1 MQAAYEQGLSHNAY
15 YEYQKQQR
23 DEQSETEQQE
33 PQPIKLD
40 AGDPYF
46 YFHQFRDEPQTM
58 ASELAAMLLGFNLDE
73 QQTVTLLDLLKKEL
87 KAQRKQLLASVV

>member
-1 MQAAYEQGLSHNAY
+1 
-15 YEYQKQQR
+15 
-23 DEQSETEQQE
+23 
-33 PQPIKLD
+33 
-40 AGDPYF
+40 
-46 YFHQFRDEPQTM
+46 M